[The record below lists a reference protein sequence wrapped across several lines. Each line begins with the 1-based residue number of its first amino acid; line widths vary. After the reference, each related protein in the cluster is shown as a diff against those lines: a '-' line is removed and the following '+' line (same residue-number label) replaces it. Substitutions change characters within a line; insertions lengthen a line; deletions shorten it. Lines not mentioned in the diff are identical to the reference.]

1 MSGVD
6 RIPKRGGGP
15 GGPAPEGRAVERPP
29 MPPGIGPVASA
40 LMELQRTAGNSAVLG
55 IVGGRG
61 ARPAA
66 RLGSAPPRRRLAR
79 RRTFSGL
86 DLFSLL
92 DDAAK
97 SGDGALAAGFERW
110 WRQAWAYIND
120 LKTPAERARRHLPPA
135 DPGDVTYLALT
146 GMKQAD
152 FLKAHPV
159 KPFDAGDLAT
169 ALGNAVED
177 FKRLP
182 IDLRASK
189 LVDALVAVYPEL
201 KITTTDV
208 AGARVSSTKDKDN
221 VKALATAAGKLF
233 TAIASGSEDDSLRE
247 VFGDRNLAKA
257 KKKYAAGEKM
267 MNKLVKAGDVVVDRS
282 GYRDES
288 GIAGSSKP
296 GGPIMLNPST
306 LDDPGAIDSVRTMLH
321 ESMHAGNADV
331 GDKGYVS
338 SPGFLTAREDLKL
351 TNAAHF
357 EVVPLRIIAK
367 ERGVGIKE
375 AFAGQRFVPA
385 APAGTGTGSGGS
397 AMEAGK
403 KASDALEMAWNVAG
417 MLHTAVYLTT
427 YDTPALWDL
436 AIGGVRHRDFVP
448 FWSKVEKLT
457 IHERLGRIDSTA
469 PPGFHRAK
477 APVTEIDVALSEE
490 IVRDLGDAMDAVP
503 NTDADLAKL
512 YAEAKLPDTVLR
524 DRTSTIDK
532 QRDLII
538 ELVCGVR
545 IGGITGTGARDL
557 RAALALAETRRDWA
571 RIQKKRA
578 PTEFAD

>member
-1 MSGVD
+1 
-6 RIPKRGGGP
+6 
-15 GGPAPEGRAVERPP
+15 
-29 MPPGIGPVASA
+29 
-40 LMELQRTAGNSAVLG
+40 
-55 IVGGRG
+55 
-61 ARPAA
+61 
-66 RLGSAPPRRRLAR
+66 
-79 RRTFSGL
+79 
-86 DLFSLL
+86 
-92 DDAAK
+92 
-97 SGDGALAAGFERW
+97 
-110 WRQAWAYIND
+110 
-120 LKTPAERARRHLPPA
+120 
-135 DPGDVTYLALT
+135 
-146 GMKQAD
+146 MKQAD

-159 KPFDAGDLAT
+159 KPFDTGDLAT
-169 ALGNAVED
+169 ALGKAVED

-201 KITTTDV
+201 KITTTYV

-233 TAIASGSEDDSLRE
+233 IAIASGSEDDSLRE

-306 LDDPGAIDSVRTMLH
+306 LDDPGAIDSVRTMLD

-331 GDKGYVS
+331 GDKGYVKSPAS
-338 SPGFLTAREDLKL
+338 SPRPRTSSSPTPRTSRWCRCGSSPRSAASGSRRRSRASGSCPPRRPAR
-351 TNAAHF
+351 APA
-357 EVVPLRIIAK
+357 
-367 ERGVGIKE
+367 
-375 AFAGQRFVPA
+375 PA
-385 APAGTGTGSGGS
+385 AAQWRPARRPATPSRWRGTSRACCTRPSTSRPMTPPPYGISRS
-397 AMEAGK
+397 AAC
-403 KASDALEMAWNVAG
+403 A
-417 MLHTAVYLTT
+417 TATSS
-427 YDTPALWDL
+427 
-436 AIGGVRHRDFVP
+436 RS
-448 FWSKVEKLT
+448 WSKVEKLT

-512 YAEAKLPDTVLR
+512 YAEAKLPQTAR
-524 DRTSTIDK
+524 CSATARARSTSSAT
-532 QRDLII
+532 
-538 ELVCGVR
+538 
-545 IGGITGTGARDL
+545 
-557 RAALALAETRRDWA
+557 
-571 RIQKKRA
+571 
-578 PTEFAD
+578 